1 MGDKV
6 DRQFERIGAVLG
18 DDAEQDL
25 STSVQTFFEHLQRSL
40 TLPCEVTGV
49 EDFRWEEYYV
59 LGPGSQ
65 KEYARL
71 RQEQPSYRDRF
82 DLFKIELGPISEW
95 MLFGG
100 EDIAAYVRRKSD
112 KKEFILGLAE
122 LKAVDKKSSNYQLLD
137 DFGVFLVNNR

>member
-1 MGDKV
+1 
-6 DRQFERIGAVLG
+6 
-18 DDAEQDL
+18 
-25 STSVQTFFEHLQRSL
+25 
-40 TLPCEVTGV
+40 LPCEVSGV

-95 MLFGG
+95 MLFEG

-137 DFGVFLVNNR
+137 DFAVFLVNNR